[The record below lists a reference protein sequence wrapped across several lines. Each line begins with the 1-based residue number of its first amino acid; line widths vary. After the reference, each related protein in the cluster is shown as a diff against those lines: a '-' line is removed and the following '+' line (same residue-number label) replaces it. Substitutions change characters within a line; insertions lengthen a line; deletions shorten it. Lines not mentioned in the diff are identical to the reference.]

1 MAKHT
6 KLKTLLEGY
15 AWERSESSFGKP
27 LATLAEIQAAYQA
40 KQIKENGFLPI
51 EGQPGHNVPLKIGKL
66 YQVLDPGMND
76 WNNDYEYV
84 GQAAQGSSCCDDR
97 DHLFKAA
104 AAPGTYIFVNIP
116 DSDLKQNVKVQ
127 S

>member
-40 KQIKENGFLPI
+40 KQTKLQEADGSMNINDFNEIFESFYQALEDNAAYM
-51 EGQPGHNVPLKIGKL
+51 QPETLKILGTAI
-66 YQVLDPGMND
+66 QVL
-76 WNNDYEYV
+76 
-84 GQAAQGSSCCDDR
+84 QKAQKEEADAHGVSVTAR
-97 DHLFKAA
+97 
-104 AAPGTYIFVNIP
+104 P
-116 DSDLKQNVKVQ
+116 VKLV
-127 S
+127 

>member
-40 KQIKENGFLPI
+40 KQSKLQEADGSMTISDFNDIFENFYQAL
-51 EGQPGHNVPLKIGKL
+51 EDNAAYMQPETLQILGTAI
-66 YQVLDPGMND
+66 QVL
-76 WNNDYEYV
+76 
-84 GQAAQGSSCCDDR
+84 QKAQKEEADAHGVSVTSRRVYLDTK
-97 DHLFKAA
+97 H
-104 AAPGTYIFVNIP
+104 V
-116 DSDLKQNVKVQ
+116 
-127 S
+127 